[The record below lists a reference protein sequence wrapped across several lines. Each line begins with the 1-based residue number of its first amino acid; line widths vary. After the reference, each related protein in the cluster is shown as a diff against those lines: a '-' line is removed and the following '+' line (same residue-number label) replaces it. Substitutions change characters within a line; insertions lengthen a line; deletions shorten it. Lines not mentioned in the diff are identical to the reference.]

1 MADSFPAR
9 PAASRLVL
17 FVVGLSACASG
28 ARTAPEPV
36 PASSAASA
44 PAMTPEDRVPRATPQ
59 SIAEAR
65 ADSARTPYTAA
76 DVKFMTDMIGHHAQA
91 IRMSLMAPSHGASPQ
106 VRTLAARIINAQRD
120 EIFNMQQWLADR
132 QKPWPHVDAT
142 GAVHGAGTDHAAHHG
157 GSMMAGMLTDAQMAQ
172 LDAARGA
179 EFDRLFLTYMIQHH
193 QGAVAMVK
201 DLLSHGAAAHN
212 DTVFRLAGDI
222 NVDQTTEIA
231 RMKQMLAELTST
243 QRN

>member
-1 MADSFPAR
+1 MSDRSPLR
-9 PAASRLVL
+9 PAASLLAVL
-17 FVVGLSACASG
+17 VVGLSACTSSS
-28 ARTAPEPV
+28 RTAPGPS
-36 PASSAASA
+36 PATVDVAG
-44 PAMTPEDRVPRATPQ
+44 PEVRVPRTTPQ

-65 ADSARTPYTAA
+65 ADSARTPYRAA

-91 IRMSLMAPSHGASPQ
+91 IQMSLMAPTHGASAQ

-132 QKPWPHVDAT
+132 QKPWPHVDAS
-142 GAVHGAGTDHAAHHG
+142 GAVHGSGGDHATHHG
-157 GSMMAGMLTDAQMAQ
+157 MMAGMLTEAQMRQ
-172 LDAARGA
+172 LDAARGP
-179 EFDRLFLTYMIQHH
+179 EFDRLFLTFMIQHH

-201 DLLSHGAAAHN
+201 ELLSDGGAAHN

-231 RMKQMLAELTST
+231 RMRQMLAQLTST
-243 QRN
+243 QREN

>member
-1 MADSFPAR
+1 MADSSLAR
-9 PAASRLVL
+9 PAASLLAV
-17 FVVGLSACASG
+17 FVVGLSACATG
-28 ARTAPEPV
+28 PRMAPEPQ
-36 PASSAASA
+36 PAA
-44 PAMTPEDRVPRATPQ
+44 PATVTTPEERVPRATPH

-65 ADSARTPYTAA
+65 ADSARVPYTAA

-91 IRMSLMAPSHGASPQ
+91 IRMSLMAPSRGASAQ

-142 GAVHGAGTDHAAHHG
+142 GAVHGGGADHAAHHQG
-157 GSMMAGMLTDAQMAQ
+157 GSMMAGMLTDAQMRQ
-172 LDAARGA
+172 LDAARGP

-201 DLLSHGAAAHN
+201 ELLSHGAAAHN

-231 RMKQMLAELTST
+231 RMQQMLAQLTPT